1 MLAWK
6 YEKHTNYGF
15 KLPNFNLRVAKISVV
30 HIKYCPVVMSF
41 LLSLTVWENTLCRK
55 EPESLLIC
63 GLYIMMR
70 RNGRILSGLTQVRIC
85 SDIKHSCNLWT
96 LPNTMNPLIW
106 QDDFWTRRV
115 MVCAAHRPAIC
126 PSAQGFEFVSA
137 RPWQRWN
144 SSSSCHGFCKGSSL
158 RCLLDSLCLTSR
170 ASLVWF
176 FNPRNSKS
184 LLN

>member
-1 MLAWK
+1 
-6 YEKHTNYGF
+6 
-15 KLPNFNLRVAKISVV
+15 
-30 HIKYCPVVMSF
+30 MSA

-70 RNGRILSGLTQVRIC
+70 RNGRILSCLTQVRIC
-85 SDIKHSCNLWT
+85 SDNTHSCNLW
-96 LPNTMNPLIW
+96 NTTNPLIW

-115 MVCAAHRPAIC
+115 MACAAHRPAIF
-126 PSAQGFEFVSA
+126 PSAQGFAFVSA
-137 RPWQRWN
+137 KPWQRWN
-144 SSSSCHGFCKGSSL
+144 SSSSCHGFYKGSRWRYSL
-158 RCLLDSLCLTSR
+158 ASLCLTSR